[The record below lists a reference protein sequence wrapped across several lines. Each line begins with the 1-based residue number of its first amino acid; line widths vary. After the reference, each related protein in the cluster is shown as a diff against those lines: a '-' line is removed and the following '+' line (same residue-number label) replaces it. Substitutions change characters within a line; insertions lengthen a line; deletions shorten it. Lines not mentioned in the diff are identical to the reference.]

1 MLKSYEV
8 LGYPSECTGGNGQ
21 RDRRETVFKKV
32 ERVKS
37 FKKKKGDKE
46 L

>member
-21 RDRRETVFKKV
+21 RDRRTRETVFKKV

-37 FKKKKGDKE
+37 LKKKKRR
-46 L
+46 